1 MRFWARGSF
10 GFYAWTVEHARRTFS
25 ALVSPGGGRLDGN
38 LDEGA
43 LLIAAAIDP
52 SVVVADHLERLDAL
66 ADGFDGST
74 ATELAIELFG
84 GAAQDPT
91 VHFRGNAAQYYDIEN
106 SMLHR
111 VLDRRVGI
119 PITLAVLL
127 IEIGRRRDV
136 SLHGV
141 GMPGH
146 FLVGSSEGFIDPF
159 HGGVMLDVR
168 GCERLFHRLTGQR
181 AALPPG
187 ALDPTPPA
195 MILKR
200 MLANVAAVSVDQQ
213 RRRPLWAVRALLA
226 SFPDATHRD
235 HVQHAYAAAEVAQ
248 FAEAAAAAE
257 RALDTVPEQV
267 RDKLQRQ
274 IDSWLA
280 RLN

>member
-1 MRFWARGSF
+1 M
-10 GFYAWTVEHARRTFS
+10 
-25 ALVSPGGGRLDGN
+25 SPGGGRLDGN

-52 SVVVADHLERLDAL
+52 SVVVADHLARLDAV
-66 ADGFDGST
+66 ADGLDGST
-74 ATELAIELFG
+74 AAELAIALFG
-84 GAAQDPT
+84 GAAQDPA
-91 VHFRGNAAQYYDIEN
+91 VHFRGNAAEYYDIEN
-106 SMLHR
+106 SMLNR

-127 IEIGRRRDV
+127 IEIGRRCEV

-146 FLVGSSEGFIDPF
+146 FLVGSSEGFIDAF
-159 HGGVMLDVR
+159 HGGVMLDVP
-168 GCERLFHRLTGQR
+168 GCRRLFRQLAGER
-181 AALPPG
+181 AVLPQG

-200 MLANVAAVSVDQQ
+200 MLVNVAAASTDQQQ
-213 RRRPLWAVRALLA
+213 RRAMWAVRSLLA
-226 SFPDATHRD
+226 AFPEATHRD
-235 HVQHAYAAAEVAQ
+235 HVQHAYAAAEMAQ
-248 FAEAAAAAE
+248 FAEAATAAE
-257 RALDTVPEQV
+257 QALATVPDQV

-274 IDSWLA
+274 IDGWLA